1 MFQAPGALS
10 SVYAVSRYAQSL
22 LQHIATIT
30 KKSDS
35 DPKNTDASAL
45 LSIGPGL
52 PPVPNKLVLRIQAGE
67 FIHMAELLP
76 DHLRISTTP
85 SKDDK
90 KATKQK
96 RRQVTN
102 ILEWIQCFSIY
113 VAVLTQKHPGSTRVL
128 GPDRQSMYGA

>member
-1 MFQAPGALS
+1 MQDSKG
-10 SVYAVSRYAQSL
+10 AQSL

-52 PPVPNKLVLRIQAGE
+52 PPVSNKLVMHIQADE
-67 FIHMAELLP
+67 FIDMAELLP
-76 DHLRISTTP
+76 DRLGISTTP
-85 SKDDK
+85 GKDDK
-90 KATKQK
+90 QATKQK

-113 VAVLTQKHPGSTRVL
+113 VAVLTQKHPDHTHPASIRIS
-128 GPDRQSMYGA
+128 GPDRRSVYGV